1 MSEPFSNPE
10 NTDDLHQL
18 MAIAVLCGHRG
29 VSVGTDAIYE
39 VWSECYPKDALG
51 GIGRGLLMI
60 GSGKPR
66 EGYAVIEEAARMA
79 QSRGDQAR
87 DVLASL
93 RRDMADLVTG

>member
-29 VSVGTDAIYE
+29 VAIEASPIYD
-39 VWSECYPKDALG
+39 VWSECYPQDALG

-66 EGYAVIEEAARMA
+66 EGYAMIEEAARTA
-79 QSRGDQAR
+79 RSRGDQAR

-93 RRDMADLVTG
+93 RRDMAELVS